1 VANSSRAGKNLVL
14 ILLMVMILFTGCSH
28 FNQAIGEA
36 SGEYDLLVIGPES
49 YRRILQCFLDFKA
62 TQGIKAKFHPIELI
76 SMNITEPS
84 IIAEKLH
91 EFIAGEYFKSSI
103 KYLILV
109 GTYEHVPTKY
119 VYSPGD
125 ELGMADFNYKPSD
138 WYYGVPDWNDSEI
151 GLLGGNIPRI
161 AVGRLPVKNEEE
173 LDRLIKKIIRVEAGF
188 QPGLFLIL
196 RDQSVNV
203 DQLLNVLHFSS
214 PIRVNTTPSTLDSSF
229 FKNVTFLVTI
239 THGSWNTLFTRT
251 PEGELKPLVT
261 SNEVS
266 RITENYALH
275 YMAACFAGALDS
287 EGECLARVLITSAGG
302 PALVIA
308 SSRTEWSENPILP
321 VFWKR
326 FLATGD
332 VGGSFI
338 EAVET
343 YLLDANVFSASKP
356 SFSQY
361 NFYLTKV
368 IYGDVSW
375 RVENPVGSMMNRD
388 ASPNSSSRMENSLKG
403 LLNTNIVE
411 KEAKP
416 AWIII
421 LLLATVFPSCIL
433 VFQKQWKSF
442 R

>member
-1 VANSSRAGKNLVL
+1 
-14 ILLMVMILFTGCSH
+14 
-28 FNQAIGEA
+28 
-36 SGEYDLLVIGPES
+36 
-49 YRRILQCFLDFKA
+49 
-62 TQGIKAKFHPIELI
+62 
-76 SMNITEPS
+76 
-84 IIAEKLH
+84 
-91 EFIAGEYFKSSI
+91 
-103 KYLILV
+103 
-109 GTYEHVPTKY
+109 
-119 VYSPGD
+119 
-125 ELGMADFNYKPSD
+125 
-138 WYYGVPDWNDSEI
+138 
-151 GLLGGNIPRI
+151 
-161 AVGRLPVKNEEE
+161 
-173 LDRLIKKIIRVEAGF
+173 
-188 QPGLFLIL
+188 
-196 RDQSVNV
+196 
-203 DQLLNVLHFSS
+203 
-214 PIRVNTTPSTLDSSF
+214 
-229 FKNVTFLVTI
+229 VTI

-266 RITENYALH
+266 RITENYAIH

-403 LLNTNIVE
+403 LLNTNTVE
-411 KEAKP
+411 KKAKP
-416 AWIII
+416 AWTII